1 MKAITKEFL
10 EKHNACSSGMSWVTE
25 NKLIGLAPKEFID
38 TLMSNDK
45 FDWANWLI
53 VRLMNKK
60 QKVQYAIF
68 AAEQVLYIFEKK
80 YPGDLRPR
88 KAIEAAKEYLTHP
101 FIKTKR
107 AAYATAAAD
116 AVDAAYAAADA
127 AYAVTDA
134 VDAAYAAAYAAY
146 AAAAY
151 AAADAAYAAT
161 DAAYAAADAAADAVD
176 AAYAAAAYA
185 AADAAYARKQ
195 MQITII
201 NYGLSLI

>member
-45 FDWANWLI
+45 FGWANWLI

-107 AAYATAAAD
+107 AAYAAATAAAY
-116 AVDAAYAAADA
+116 AADAAYAAATA
-127 AYAVTDA
+127 A
-134 VDAAYAAAYAAY
+134 DAAYAAAYAA
-146 AAAAY
+146 
-151 AAADAAYAAT
+151 T
-161 DAAYAAADAAADAVD
+161 
-176 AAYAAAAYA
+176 A